1 MSEGSRLRA
10 RRGFGHTR
18 IWWLFNDNGN
28 CQPAS
33 VFAALRERNKATF
46 DKMLAILDYTE
57 RAGPPPYPNQ
67 YKPLGAGLFEFKVS
81 KPAMLR
87 LYAEATKSGWL
98 IVYAGTSKKGQ
109 SHDIEEARKRQREAR
124 ERGCDFE

>member
-1 MSEGSRLRA
+1 MREGSRLRA

-18 IWWLFNDNGN
+18 IWWLFNDNDN

-33 VFAALRERNKATF
+33 VFAVFRERSKATY

-67 YKPLGAGLFEFKVS
+67 YKPLGTGLFEFKS
-81 KPAMLR
+81 ASQRCFGCIPRRRRA
-87 LYAEATKSGWL
+87 
-98 IVYAGTSKKGQ
+98 AG
-109 SHDIEEARKRQREAR
+109 
-124 ERGCDFE
+124 